1 MTRTYLEVRQLVQCH
16 PVSMAGLYE
25 GGQRVGNLQIQVD
38 GVTLP
43 DVLEDDLG
51 VL

>member
-1 MTRTYLEVRQLVQCH
+1 MTRIYLEVRQLVQGH
-16 PVSMAGLYE
+16 PVSMPGLYE

-38 GVTLP
+38 GVTLS